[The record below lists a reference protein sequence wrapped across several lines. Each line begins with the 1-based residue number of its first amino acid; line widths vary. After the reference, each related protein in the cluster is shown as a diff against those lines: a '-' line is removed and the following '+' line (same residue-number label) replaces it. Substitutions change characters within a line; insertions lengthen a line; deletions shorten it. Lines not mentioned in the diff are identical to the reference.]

1 MDNEVRDPDMADAL
15 TTASAST
22 AVGITGVTIASYV
35 PGLDLSSVVGAF
47 GGAFFFIL
55 FAKDI
60 SAWQRIGYL
69 IVGWIGGYFSAA
81 ELMSLKWT
89 QTSGFSSFL
98 AGLFC
103 VAVCISLIEAI
114 QTGSPPKWLQWVWG
128 LRPGKREPE

>member
-1 MDNEVRDPDMADAL
+1 MADGL
-15 TTASAST
+15 TTAGASAAIGAT
-22 AVGITGVTIASYV
+22 GITLASFF

-60 SAWQRIGYL
+60 SAWQRMGYL
-69 IVGWIGGYFSAA
+69 VVGWIGGYFGAA
-81 ELMSLKWT
+81 ELMSMAWT

-103 VAVCISLIEAI
+103 VAICISLIEAV
-114 QTGSPPKWLQWVWG
+114 QTGRPPRWLQF
-128 LRPGKREPE
+128 LLDRFMTRRNNP

>member
-1 MDNEVRDPDMADAL
+1 MAEAL
-15 TTASAST
+15 TTTGASAAIGVT
-22 AVGITGVTIASYV
+22 GITLASFF

-60 SAWQRIGYL
+60 SAWQRMGYL
-69 IVGWIGGYFSAA
+69 VVGWIGGYFGAA
-81 ELMSLKWT
+81 ELMSLAWT

-103 VAVCISLIEAI
+103 VAICISLIEAI
-114 QTGSPPKWLQWVWG
+114 QTGRAPRWLQFV
-128 LRPGKREPE
+128 LDRFTARRNNP